1 MKNQTISTAKD
12 ILSSISDMKS
22 SSQKAWLTKNINQH
36 TEYIRTIEDKF
47 YNRKWKHY
55 YGEPLN
61 EEVIRFEVDQLR
73 ELMNARA
80 FLNGEKIEKVADKP
94 VAKQKSEA
102 PKPTAQ
108 TATELALVELTRSVT
123 NLTGQLGELTK
134 IVTQNSKDIAA
145 LQSTIN
151 LTNRWLPQQ
160 PKVEKQTKTTK
171 TTKTAKPKAVASAPA
186 KVVEDKSIQP
196 KKTTKSL
203 LEELF
208 GSFRTVKADK
218 PKAEKSDRKEYNPY
232 GTGYKANKMA
242 RMEVR

>member
-1 MKNQTISTAKD
+1 
-12 ILSSISDMKS
+12 MKS

-73 ELMNARA
+73 ELMQAR
-80 FLNGEKIEKVADKP
+80 LKLDGKKVAESKP
-94 VAKQKSEA
+94 LPKVKSEK

-108 TATELALVELTRSVT
+108 TVTELAMLSNITELTKSVA

-151 LTNRWLPQQ
+151 LTNRWLPEQ
-160 PKVEKQTKTTK
+160 PKVAKTTK
-171 TTKTAKPKAVASAPA
+171 KAKAVASAPA
-186 KVVEDKSIQP
+186 KVVEDKSVQSVQP
-196 KKTTKSL
+196 KKSSKSL

-218 PKAEKSDRKEYNPY
+218 PKTEKSDRKEYNPY
-232 GTGYKANKMA
+232 GTGYKASKMS

>member
-80 FLNGEKIEKVADKP
+80 FLNGEKIEKVANKP

-102 PKPTAQ
+102 PKATAQ

-160 PKVEKQTKTTK
+160 PKVEKPTK

-196 KKTTKSL
+196 KKTSKSL

-232 GTGYKANKMA
+232 GTGTRGYKMS

>member
-80 FLNGEKIEKVADKP
+80 FLNGEKIEKVANKP

-102 PKPTAQ
+102 PKPSAPS
-108 TATELALVELTRSVT
+108 ATELALVELTKSVT

-151 LTNRWLPQQ
+151 LTNRWLPEQ
-160 PKVEKQTKTTK
+160 PKVAKTTK
-171 TTKTAKPKAVASAPA
+171 PRTKAVASAPA
-186 KVVEDKSIQP
+186 KVVEDKSLQP
-196 KKTTKSL
+196 KKSSKSL

-208 GSFRTVKADK
+208 GSFKSVKADK
-218 PKAEKSDRKEYNPY
+218 PKVEKPNHKEYNPY
-232 GTGYKANKMA
+232 GSGTRGYKMA

>member
-12 ILSSISDMKS
+12 ILSSISEMKAA
-22 SSQKAWLTKNINQH
+22 SQKAWLTKNINQH

-80 FLNGEKIEKVADKP
+80 FLNGEKVEKVEKVVNKP

-102 PKPTAQ
+102 PKPSAPS
-108 TATELALVELTRSVT
+108 ATELALVELTKSVT

-151 LTNRWLPQQ
+151 LTNRWLPEQ
-160 PKVEKQTKTTK
+160 PKVAKTTRK
-171 TTKTAKPKAVASAPA
+171 AKAVASAPA
-186 KVVEDKSIQP
+186 KVVEDKSLQP
-196 KKTTKSL
+196 KKSSKSL

-208 GSFRTVKADK
+208 GSFKSVKADK
-218 PKAEKSDRKEYNPY
+218 PKVEKPNHKEYNPY
-232 GTGYKANKMA
+232 GSGTKGYKMA

>member
-102 PKPTAQ
+102 PKPSAPS
-108 TATELALVELTRSVT
+108 ATELALVELTKSVT

-171 TTKTAKPKAVASAPA
+171 TAKTAKPKAVASAPA
-186 KVVEDKSIQP
+186 KVVEDKSVQP
-196 KKTTKSL
+196 KKTSKSL

-232 GTGYKANKMA
+232 GTGTRGYKMS